1 MGWMRYSLRPVR
13 PRTVTFTFCKRN
25 GIIEAENC
33 KGAAMRKKKK
43 KRIFPLVFMLLVCI
57 GFLIWGAKEAATI
70 YFQKLPESVNVIKNA
85 VSHTIEES
93 IPFSEIV
100 IEEAEVSSGFYYQ
113 LLSDGQQLI
122 YKEILQAVRGQA
134 ESFYIHTGD
143 TKEFSMIYEYL
154 LYDRPEIF
162 WCTGGTQITS
172 YTDYSEVHPVY
183 TCQSEE
189 LQQRQTQ
196 IDAAAAACLAG
207 ISMDAPE
214 YDRIRYVFEYLVNTV
229 DYNLDSPDNQNIY
242 SSLVNRVSVCAG
254 YSRAA
259 QYLLQKLGIECIYAI
274 GTIPQ
279 QGPHAWNIV
288 RCNGQY
294 YHMDVTFGDP
304 VFLQEE
310 NGANIPLDSINYG
323 YLCCADS
330 ELYRSHT
337 PEAGIPYPECLSMD
351 LDYYVLNGMYY
362 EGYDSYVMLL
372 NMNQSIYE
380 MRPSF
385 SCKFS
390 YNDLYLQ
397 AHDDI
402 INNVIPQA
410 AQTLAVH
417 YGLDTV
423 WYTYVEDPM
432 MSVITVYWRYQ

>member
-1 MGWMRYSLRPVR
+1 M
-13 PRTVTFTFCKRN
+13 K
-25 GIIEAENC
+25 
-33 KGAAMRKKKK
+33 RKKKK
-43 KRIFPLVFMLLVCI
+43 RVFPLVFLLLLCI
-57 GFLIWGAKEAATI
+57 GTCLWGAKEAATI
-70 YFQKLPESVNVIKNA
+70 YFQKIPESVHVIKDT
-85 VSHTIEES
+85 VSQDVEEN
-93 IPFSEIV
+93 IPFSEIT
-100 IEEAEVSSGFYYQ
+100 IDDAEVSPGFYYQ
-113 LLSDGQQLI
+113 QLSDGQQLI
-122 YKEILQAVRGQA
+122 YKEILQAVREQA
-134 ESFYIHTGD
+134 ESFYIHTGN
-143 TKEFSMIYEYL
+143 TEEFSMIYEYL

-172 YTDYSEVHPVY
+172 YTDYAEVHPTY
-183 TCQSEE
+183 TCTAEE
-189 LQQRQTQ
+189 RQLRTAQ
-196 IDAAAAACLAG
+196 IEEAANACLAG
-207 ISMDAPE
+207 IPADAPE
-214 YDRIRYVFEYLVNTV
+214 YGKIKYIFEYLVNTV
-229 DYNLDSPDNQNIY
+229 DYNLEAPDNQNIY

-259 QYLLQKLGIECIYAI
+259 QYLLQRLGVECIYAI

-288 RCNGQY
+288 KCNGQY
-294 YHMDVTFGDP
+294 YHMDTTFGDP

-310 NGANIPLDSINYG
+310 NGGNIPPDSINYG

-330 ELYRSHT
+330 EIYRSHT
-337 PEAGIPYPECLSMD
+337 PEPGIAYPECPSMD

-362 EGYDSYVMLL
+362 DGYDSYVMQL
-372 NMNQSIYE
+372 NMEQSIYE

-397 AHDDI
+397 AHDDM

-410 AQTLAVH
+410 AQTLAVN

-432 MSVITVYWRYQ
+432 MSVITVYWSYQ

>member
-1 MGWMRYSLRPVR
+1 MRR
-13 PRTVTFTFCKRN
+13 
-25 GIIEAENC
+25 
-33 KGAAMRKKKK
+33 KKK
-43 KRIFPLVFMLLVCI
+43 KRIFPLVFMLLVCV
-57 GFLIWGAKEAATI
+57 GFCIWGAREAATI
-70 YFQKLPESVNVIKNA
+70 YFQKLPENVNIIKNA
-85 VSHTIEES
+85 VSQTIEES

-100 IEEAEVSSGFYYQ
+100 IEESEVSSGFYYQ

-172 YTDYSEVHPVY
+172 YTDYSEVRPAY
-183 TCQSEE
+183 TCLGEE
-189 LQQRQTQ
+189 LQQRQAQ
-196 IDAAAAACLAG
+196 IDAAANACLAG
-207 ISMDAPE
+207 IAADAPE

-242 SSLVNRVSVCAG
+242 SSLVNRISVCAG

-259 QYLLQKLGIECIYAI
+259 QYLLQRLGIECIYAI

-310 NGANIPLDSINYG
+310 NGASIPLDSINYG

-337 PEAGIPYPECLSMD
+337 PEAGIPYPECPSMD

-432 MSVITVYWRYQ
+432 MSVITVYWGYQ

>member
-1 MGWMRYSLRPVR
+1 MRR
-13 PRTVTFTFCKRN
+13 
-25 GIIEAENC
+25 
-33 KGAAMRKKKK
+33 KKK
-43 KRIFPLVFMLLVCI
+43 KRIFPLVFMLLVCV
-57 GFLIWGAKEAATI
+57 GFCIWGAREAATI
-70 YFQKLPESVNVIKNA
+70 YFQKLPENVNIIKNA
-85 VSHTIEES
+85 VSQTIEES

-100 IEEAEVSSGFYYQ
+100 IEESEVSSGFYYQ

-172 YTDYSEVHPVY
+172 YTDYSEVRPAY
-183 TCQSEE
+183 TCLGEE
-189 LQQRQTQ
+189 LQQRQAQ
-196 IDAAAAACLAG
+196 IDAAANACLAG
-207 ISMDAPE
+207 IAVDAPE

-259 QYLLQKLGIECIYAI
+259 QYLLQRLGIECIYAI

-310 NGANIPLDSINYG
+310 NGASIPLDSINYG

-337 PEAGIPYPECLSMD
+337 PEAGIPYPECPSMD

-397 AHDDI
+397 A
-402 INNVIPQA
+402 V
-410 AQTLAVH
+410 
-417 YGLDTV
+417 GC
-423 WYTYVEDPM
+423 
-432 MSVITVYWRYQ
+432 R

>member
-1 MGWMRYSLRPVR
+1 MR
-13 PRTVTFTFCKRN
+13 
-25 GIIEAENC
+25 
-33 KGAAMRKKKK
+33 RKKRKS
-43 KRIFPLVFMLLVCI
+43 IFPLVFMLLLCI
-57 GFLIWGAKEAATI
+57 SFCLWGVKEAITL
-70 YFQKLPESVNVIKNA
+70 YFQNVPENISAIKD
-85 VSHTIEES
+85 VVVQTMEEE
-93 IPFSEIV
+93 IPFSEIL
-100 IEEAEVSSGFYYQ
+100 IEDAEVSSGFYYQ
-113 LLSDGQQLI
+113 QLSDGQQLI

-154 LYDRPEIF
+154 LYDHPEIF
-162 WCTGGTQITS
+162 WCTGATQITS
-172 YTDYSEVHPVY
+172 YTDYAEVHPAY
-183 TCQSEE
+183 TCQGEE
-189 LQQRQTQ
+189 LQQRSSQ
-196 IDAAAAACLAG
+196 IEAAANACLAG
-207 ISMDAPE
+207 ISADASE
-214 YDRIRYVFEYLVNTV
+214 YDRIKYIFEYLVNTI
-229 DYNLDSPDNQNIY
+229 DYNLDAPDNQNIY

-288 RCNGQY
+288 KCNGQY
-294 YHMDVTFGDP
+294 YHMDATFGDP
-304 VFLQEE
+304 VFMQEE
-310 NGANIPLDSINYG
+310 NGGNIPLDSINYG

-337 PEAGIPYPECLSMD
+337 PEPGIPYPECPSMD
-351 LDYYVLNGMYY
+351 LDYYILNGMYY
-362 EGYDSYVMLL
+362 DGYDSYVMLL
-372 NMNQSIYE
+372 NITQSIYE

-402 INNVIPQA
+402 INNLIPQA
-410 AQTLAVH
+410 AQTLAVS

-432 MSVITVYWRYQ
+432 MSVITVYWSYQ

>member
-1 MGWMRYSLRPVR
+1 M
-13 PRTVTFTFCKRN
+13 KR
-25 GIIEAENC
+25 
-33 KGAAMRKKKK
+33 KKK
-43 KRIFPLVFMLLVCI
+43 KRIFPLVFMLLLCI
-57 GFLIWGAKEAATI
+57 GTCLWGAKEAATI
-70 YFQKLPESVNVIKNA
+70 YFQKIPESIHVIQDT
-85 VSHTIEES
+85 VSQTVEEN
-93 IPFSEIV
+93 IPFSEIT
-100 IEEAEVSSGFYYQ
+100 IDDAEVSPGFYYQ
-113 LLSDGQQLI
+113 QLSDGQQLI
-122 YKEILQAVRGQA
+122 YKEILQAVREQA
-134 ESFYIHTGD
+134 ESFYIHTGN
-143 TKEFSMIYEYL
+143 TEEFSMVYEYL

-172 YTDYSEVHPVY
+172 YTDYAEVRPAY
-183 TCQSEE
+183 TCTAEE
-189 LQQRQTQ
+189 RQLRTAQ
-196 IDAAAAACLAG
+196 IEEAVNVCLAG
-207 ISMDAPE
+207 IPAEAPE
-214 YDRIRYVFEYLVNTV
+214 YDKIKYIFEYLVNTI
-229 DYNLDSPDNQNIY
+229 DYNLEAPDNQNIY

-259 QYLLQKLGIECIYAI
+259 QYLLQRLGMECIYAI

-288 RCNGQY
+288 KCNGQY
-294 YHMDVTFGDP
+294 YHMDTTFGDP

-310 NGANIPLDSINYG
+310 NGGNIPLDSINYG

-330 ELYRSHT
+330 EIYRSHT
-337 PEAGIPYPECLSMD
+337 PEPGIAYPECSSMD

-362 EGYDSYVMLL
+362 DGYDSYVMQL
-372 NMNQSIYE
+372 NMEQSIYE

-397 AHDDI
+397 AHDDM

-410 AQTLAVH
+410 AQTLAVN

-432 MSVITVYWRYQ
+432 MSVITVYWSYQ

>member
-1 MGWMRYSLRPVR
+1 M
-13 PRTVTFTFCKRN
+13 KR
-25 GIIEAENC
+25 
-33 KGAAMRKKKK
+33 KKK
-43 KRIFPLVFMLLVCI
+43 KRIFPLVFLLLLCI
-57 GFLIWGAKEAATI
+57 GACLWGAKEAATI
-70 YFQKLPESVNVIKNA
+70 YFQKLPESVHVIKDTVSQNA
-85 VSHTIEES
+85 EEN
-93 IPFSEIV
+93 IPFSEIT
-100 IEEAEVSSGFYYQ
+100 IDDAEVSPGFYYQ
-113 LLSDGQQLI
+113 QLSDGQQLI
-122 YKEILQAVRGQA
+122 YKEILQAVREQA

-143 TKEFSMIYEYL
+143 TEEFSRVYEYL

-172 YTDYSEVHPVY
+172 YTDYAEVQPAY
-183 TCQSEE
+183 TCTAEE
-189 LQQRQTQ
+189 RQLRTAQ
-196 IDAAAAACLAG
+196 IEEAVNVCLAG
-207 ISMDAPE
+207 IPADAPE
-214 YDRIRYVFEYLVNTV
+214 YGKIKYIFEYLVNTV
-229 DYNLDSPDNQNIY
+229 DYSLEAPDNQNIY

-259 QYLLQKLGIECIYAI
+259 QYLLQRLGIECIYAI

-288 RCNGQY
+288 KCNGQY
-294 YHMDVTFGDP
+294 YHMDTTFGDP

-310 NGANIPLDSINYG
+310 NGGNIPLDSINYG

-330 ELYRSHT
+330 EIYRSHT
-337 PEAGIPYPECLSMD
+337 PEPGIAYPECPSMD

-362 EGYDSYVMLL
+362 DGYDSYAMQL
-372 NMNQSIYE
+372 NMEQSIYE

-397 AHDDI
+397 AHDDM

-410 AQTLAVH
+410 AQTLAVN
-417 YGLDTV
+417 YGLETV

-432 MSVITVYWRYQ
+432 MSVITVYWSYQ